1 MTSGALCLVL
11 LAAGQAAAGYPG
23 FRIRPVSSEDP
34 ETRLGAEAGERL
46 ILTSYVEA
54 GRAAEA
60 RNLSK
65 VTGGPFPPDIPS
77 YSGFFTVDKRH
88 GSNLFF
94 WFFPAERDYEN
105 APVLVWLQGGPGAS
119 SLYGLFMEVGPFF
132 VSEDGESLIRNP
144 YSWHKNHSIVF
155 IDNPVG
161 TGFSF
166 TKKDAGYVTTQ
177 EEVGEQLHSALEQ
190 FFVVF
195 PELQK
200 NHFFICGES
209 YAGKYIPALGRT
221 IHEKNRNASLK
232 INLKG
237 MAIGD
242 GLVDPV
248 HMVQYSDLVYQW
260 GLVDNTTWKQMKK
273 LEDATV
279 QLIEAEEYKLA
290 VETMND
296 NLGIIG
302 SEARVGVYNLLTDND
317 DIDNHYAK
325 LLEKASVRAAIHV
338 GKQTYYPSSDVVYDR
353 LRGDIM
359 KSVRPWVEEL
369 LDSGYHVVFYNG
381 QLDIIVG
388 YPLTVSV
395 LERLRFNAAQEYKT
409 ASRKAWLVDGRV
421 AGYTKTAGNM
431 TEVLVRGAGHMV
443 PSDQPAAGF
452 QLIYSITRG
461 TLR

>member
-161 TGFSF
+161 AGFSY
-166 TKKDAGYVTTQ
+166 TGDEAGYVTTEQ
-177 EEVGEQLHSALEQ
+177 EIGEQLHAALVQ
-190 FFVVF
+190 FFSVF
-195 PELQK
+195 PELQE

-209 YAGKYIPALGRT
+209 YAGKYIPALGHT
-221 IHEKNRNASLK
+221 IHMKNQNASLK

-237 MAIGD
+237 LAIGD
-242 GLVDPV
+242 GAVDGIN
-248 HMVQYSDLVYQW
+248 MLQYSDIVYQW
-260 GLVDNTTWKQMKK
+260 GLVDNTTWRQMKD
-273 LEDATV
+273 LED
-279 QLIEAEEYKLA
+279 QA
-290 VETMND
+290 VKYIQAGDYNRALDMVSAD
-296 NLGIIG
+296 LGTFG
-302 SEARVGVYNLLTDND
+302 AAAKVGLYNLLTDSD
-317 DIDNHYAK
+317 EIDNHYAK
-325 LLEKASVRAAIHV
+325 LLERASVRAAIHV
-338 GKQTYYPSSDVVYDR
+338 GRQVYHPSSDVAYDK
-353 LRGDIM
+353 LQGDQM
-359 KSVRPWVEEL
+359 RTVVPWVEEL
-369 LDSGYHVVFYNG
+369 LDAGYRVVFYNG
-381 QLDIIVG
+381 QLDIIVA
-388 YPLTVSV
+388 YPLTVRV
-395 LERLRFNAAQEYKT
+395 LQRLQFNAAQEYKT

-421 AGYTKTAGNM
+421 TGYTKTAGNM

-443 PSDQPAAGF
+443 PKDQPAAGF
-452 QLIYSITRG
+452 HLIYSITRG